1 MPTRKDV
8 KDKVALSRQIKDR
21 NFLQPIGFN
30 FQIVKSPKVSFF
42 GNAVSIPGIEL
53 GVTEQPTYTRQI
65 PLPGDMMQFEDLTL
79 RFLVDENLE
88 NYIEVQ
94 NWMRGMGFP
103 ESLEEAYR
111 FEDKK
116 LDIQTPERNSQ
127 LALYSDGTL
136 TVLSNISIPK
146 FKVTFSDMFPYRLST
161 IEFDAGVSD
170 LEYVTAEVTF
180 KYSLYIIEAIGTGH
194 CP

>member
-1 MPTRKDV
+1 M
-8 KDKVALSRQIKDR
+8 
-21 NFLQPIGFN
+21 
-30 FQIVKSPKVSFF
+30 
-42 GNAVSIPGIEL
+42 
-53 GVTEQPTYTRQI
+53 GVTEQPSYTRQI

-94 NWMRGMGFP
+94 NWMRGLGFP

-111 FEDKK
+111 FQEKN
-116 LDIQTPERNSQ
+116 LEIQTPERNSQ
-127 LALYSDGTL
+127 MGLYSDGTL

-146 FKVTFSDMFPYRLST
+146 FKVKFRDMFPYSLST
-161 IEFDAGVSD
+161 IEFDAGVQD
-170 LEYVTAEVTF
+170 LEYQTAEVTF
-180 KYSLYIIEAIGTGH
+180 KYSIYHIEMIGKGA